1 MTHKHHSRHKRS
13 SKRPHFTPKQLL
25 TSDQLNQAQ
34 VFQMTNLQRA
44 LYALA
49 GSGVVY
55 GFKLSCDSS
64 KQGDDKS
71 EQPKKGSIF
80 IGCGLAFDAHGRQ
93 LNWPGDRISVS
104 DIVGKKPEA
113 TGEYTLSV
121 HYAERHINRP
131 RNADECGGCDSDDGH
146 LLWIEPSVVF
156 TLTECCEKKPND
168 CFNTQEK
175 CLDINGYV
183 CEQLEQVPC
192 YEEPKELCPTDCDNV
207 YYDPKNGIPLACIHV
222 EDLAQ
227 NSEHCGHQYG
237 FSVQHKPE
245 ICNYRPYVYRNE
257 LLYNLIRGDHHNYAR
272 VESLSWQDWIL
283 YSKDW
288 DKPISWKAFKDRVD
302 GSEGFTIT
310 FSRPILTKTLHP
322 GSIILSTVVQEART
336 DYWEERRIPLKEIHP
351 MDSFTKE
358 DYQGKGKQEYTRSVK
373 LEFEDNWRV
382 SEIEDL
388 RSTLEYGMI
397 VELTIRGALLRDVC
411 GCMLDARP
419 LDYEGSKQ
427 SCCQS
432 LPGGDFIALFRVEP
446 NVLKKTPQNKKA
458 ATESAE

>member
-55 GFKLSCDSS
+55 GFELSCDLN
-64 KQGDDKS
+64 KQGNDKS

-80 IGCGLAFDAHGRQ
+80 IGCGLAFDDHGRQ
-93 LNWPGDRISVS
+93 LNWPRNGWLSVR
-104 DIVGKKPEA
+104 DMVGKMPDEP
-113 TGEYTLSV
+113 GEYTLSV
-121 HYAERHINRP
+121 HYAERRINRP
-131 RNADECGGCDSDDGH
+131 RDADECGGCDSDDEH
-146 LLWIEPSVVF
+146 MLWIDSSVVF
-156 TLTECCEKKPND
+156 TLTKCCTKKPND

-192 YEEPKELCPTDCDNV
+192 YKEPKELCPTDCDNV
-207 YYDPKNGIPLACIHV
+207 YYDPEHGIPLACVHV

-227 NSEHCGHQYG
+227 NSEHCGSHYG
-237 FSVQHKPE
+237 FCVDNKPE
-245 ICNYRPYVYRNE
+245 ICSYRPYVYRNE

-283 YSKDW
+283 YNKGWENS
-288 DKPISWKAFKDRVD
+288 ISWKEFKDRVD
-302 GSEGFTIT
+302 VNHSEGFIIT
-310 FSRPILTKTLHP
+310 FSRPILTQTLHP

-336 DYWEERRIPLKEIHP
+336 DYWEERRIPLKRILPKDPKPLVIGDH
-351 MDSFTKE
+351 
-358 DYQGKGKQEYTRSVK
+358 QYTRSVK

-382 SEIEDL
+382 SEIDDL

-397 VELTIRGALLRDVC
+397 VELTIRGALLRDEC

-419 LDYEGSKQ
+419 LGYEKSEQ

-446 NVLKKTPQNKKA
+446 NVMKKTSEYKKA